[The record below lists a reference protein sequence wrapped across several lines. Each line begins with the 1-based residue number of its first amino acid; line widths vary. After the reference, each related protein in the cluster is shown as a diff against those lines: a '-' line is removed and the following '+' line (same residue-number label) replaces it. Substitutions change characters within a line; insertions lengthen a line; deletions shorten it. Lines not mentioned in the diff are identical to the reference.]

1 MKVKYHGR
9 EIELAELEEG
19 ADTLDLNDDLND
31 NLEDTT
37 EINVDDI
44 EKTLKIKKINLEN
57 TQEFGGE

>member
-31 NLEDTT
+31 NLEDNT